1 MIYIGYETA
10 DKQTIIRDYMAGH
23 DLHKLVIIS
32 PESFP
37 LPYAG
42 ADQVKFTDVIMY
54 VTFYRL
60 LQEIDSSTLVVINES
75 LRLQNRYDLSYNC
88 IRNFLN
94 QTDHQLVFQRLP
106 QIDTQEDFMI
116 LFDFA
121 TRSRWKRRH
130 FDAGLIHD
138 NVQVHVQPAALAFQP
153 IPVPTSA
160 DTQRRYHADKAKR
173 FAELGAKDPHTIP
186 RNLYLIGGKDKLSYV
201 QRDMPE
207 ALCVARNKRLND
219 WRIKTYD
226 EVLPGHRY
234 TIVELPHRFIDY
246 SDFLART
253 GQEQSSVLVADLP
266 VDHWYLSR
274 FQAWKDRL
282 NETYAS
288 LQPNQRP

>member
-32 PESFP
+32 PEAFP
-37 LPYAG
+37 LPFAG

-60 LQEIDSSTLVVINES
+60 LQEIDDNTLVVINES

-94 QTDHQLVFQRLP
+94 QTHHQLVFQRLP

-121 TRSRWKRRH
+121 TRSQWKRRR

-138 NVQVHVQPAALAFQP
+138 NAQVHVHPYALDFQP

-160 DTQRRYHADKAKR
+160 ATQRRYEAEKAKR

-186 RNLYLIGGKDKLSYV
+186 RNLYLIGGKDKLSYIESGIH
-201 QRDMPE
+201 PGP
-207 ALCVARNKRLND
+207 CVARNQRLNT
-219 WRIKTYD
+219 WRISTYD
-226 EVLPGHRY
+226 DVVAGQQY
-234 TIVELPHRFIDY
+234 NIVEFPHRFIDF

-253 GQEQSSVLVADLP
+253 GQEHSNVYLADLR

-274 FQAWKDRL
+274 YQAWKNRIH
-282 NETYAS
+282 ETYAS